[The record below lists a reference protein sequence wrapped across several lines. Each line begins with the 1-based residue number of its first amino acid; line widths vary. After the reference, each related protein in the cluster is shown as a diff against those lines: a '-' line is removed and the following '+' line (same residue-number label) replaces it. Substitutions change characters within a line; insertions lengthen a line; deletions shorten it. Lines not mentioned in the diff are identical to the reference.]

1 MTSLID
7 SLWQET
13 VEFGGSPRLAGAV
26 RAVLVM
32 VAAVLVAKL
41 LAKVASNL
49 LARTSAQHQM
59 LGRRVVSYSVLAVG
73 AISALHELGFSI
85 GALLGAAGI
94 VTVALGFAAQTS
106 ASNLISGLFLLAER
120 PFVVGDVVR
129 IGGTTGEV
137 LSIDWL
143 SVKLRTFDNLYV
155 RVPNESVV
163 KSEVFNLTFFPIRRL
178 ELRLGVPYTSD
189 LKRVRDLLLDAA
201 HGHPL
206 CLEEPKPSVFIDNL
220 GASMIEMQLFVWS
233 ARENLFDA
241 KNALNDAIKL
251 ALAREG
257 VEMPPLT
264 RFMAI
269 EAAPPRGTHPD
280 TPRTASRD
288 LAKP

>member
-1 MTSLID
+1 MGSLID
-7 SLWQET
+7 SFWQET
-13 VEFGGSPRLAGAV
+13 VEFGGSARLAGAL

-32 VAAVLVAKL
+32 VVAVLVAKL
-41 LAKVASNL
+41 LGKVASNL

-59 LGRRVVSYSVLAVG
+59 LGRRVASYSVLAVG

-94 VTVALGFAAQTS
+94 VTVAIGFAAQTS
-106 ASNLISGLFLLAER
+106 ASNLISGIFLLAER

-143 SVKLRTFDNLYV
+143 SVKLRTFENLYV

-163 KSEVFNLTFFPIRRL
+163 KSEVVNLTFFPIRRL
-178 ELRLGVPYTSD
+178 ELKLGVPYASD
-189 LKRVRDLLLDAA
+189 LKRVRDLLLEAA

-220 GASMIEMQLFVWS
+220 GASMIEMTLFVWS
-233 ARENLFDA
+233 ARENLFEA
-241 KNALNDAIKL
+241 KNALNDVIKL

-257 VEMPPLT
+257 VDMPPLSRT
-264 RFMAI
+264 IAI
-269 EAAPPRGTHPD
+269 EG
-280 TPRTASRD
+280 TPRATTRE
-288 LAKP
+288 LGKP